1 MSPSNSVEL
10 ADAVSDVLYA
20 LAGWLLVGLGTL
32 GVVVPVL
39 TFLRGGASN
48 PAVPAV
54 IVLLSLCLVAFGVFV
69 NPRFRRRLDRRR
81 SLGQFGR
88 SRVVEHRVLRPG
100 EDRTDRCVDCGAR
113 VTEGEL
119 RRYREEFCLAG
130 LPVYTHSEGEN
141 AYCPDC
147 ATDDSPDEAT
157 ASADERARAEPLT
170 ESEG

>member
-1 MSPSNSVEL
+1 MSPSSTVEL

-32 GVVVPVL
+32 GVVVAVL
-39 TFLRGGASN
+39 SAFSGTASSLV
-48 PAVPAV
+48 ASSVV
-54 IVLLSLCLVAFGVFV
+54 VVLSLCLVAFGVFV
-69 NPRFRRRLDRRR
+69 NPGFRRRLDRRR

-100 EDRTDRCVDCGAR
+100 EDRTDRCVDCGTR

-130 LPVYTHSEGEN
+130 LPVYTHSEGQN

-147 ATDDSPDEAT
+147 ATAGLPDEGK

-170 ESEG
+170 EP